1 MGPPFEM
8 ELSVATLEGRRG
20 VPGTRRCCAGKTA
33 QGQQGGAGRGCSH
46 SDPCSAGV
54 GGVGG
59 SVIRFGGGEPQA
71 SEEGGGDW
79 ILGSGKAEEA
89 ACAALRWE
97 VAPGAGPCVVP

>member
-1 MGPPFEM
+1 M
-8 ELSVATLEGRRG
+8 
-20 VPGTRRCCAGKTA
+20 
-33 QGQQGGAGRGCSH
+33 
-46 SDPCSAGV
+46 
-54 GGVGG
+54 GG